1 MYVCVITL
9 YGYIRTCNTM
19 RVLLLARYIRFLFF
33 CLFIIVVVHKR
44 GMYYESNQSTVS
56 QTVLDY

>member
-33 CLFIIVVVHKR
+33 LFVYNR
-44 GMYYESNQSTVS
+44 SGT
-56 QTVLDY
+56 